1 MPAIS
6 IYRRYRRT
14 IAQSR
19 RTTNDYLIPP
29 QQMGRVRLGMTVG
42 QLKRMFPKATYRL
55 VRMEDIPSAVVMVS
69 QGSEILFYFVS
80 SADTAKPPADK
91 DTINFMM
98 TKNPRYAT
106 AAGIRPSSVSIWG

>member
-1 MPAIS
+1 MI
-6 IYRRYRRT
+6 
-14 IAQSR
+14 
-19 RTTNDYLIPP
+19 
-29 QQMGRVRLGMTVG
+29 VG

-55 VRMEDIPSAVVMVS
+55 VKMEDIPSAVVMVS
-69 QGSEILFYFVS
+69 VSQCSEILFYFVS

-106 AAGIRPSSVSIWG
+106 AADIRPSTVSIWGQNFLIFRLLLIGNALLIIKFER